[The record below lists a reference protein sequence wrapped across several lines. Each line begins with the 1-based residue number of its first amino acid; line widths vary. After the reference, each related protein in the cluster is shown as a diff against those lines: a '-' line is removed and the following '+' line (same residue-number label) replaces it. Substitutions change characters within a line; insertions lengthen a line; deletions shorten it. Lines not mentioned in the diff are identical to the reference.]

1 MHSLIYQSEAGHACT
16 RTFPASAAEKV
27 QKGRR
32 IFQCSS
38 LVYKNETK
46 KNVRLHVF

>member
-1 MHSLIYQSEAGHACT
+1 MLARALSPHLL
-16 RTFPASAAEKV
+16 PEKCK
-27 QKGRR
+27 KGRR

-46 KNVRLHVF
+46 KNVRLRVF